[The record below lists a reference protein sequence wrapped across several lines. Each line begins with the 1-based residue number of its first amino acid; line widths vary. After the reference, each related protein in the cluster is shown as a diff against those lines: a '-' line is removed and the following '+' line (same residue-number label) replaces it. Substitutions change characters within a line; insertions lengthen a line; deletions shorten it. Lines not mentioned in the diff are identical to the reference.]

1 MTIVDF
7 HLIINGI
14 IVNCGSRIEVII
26 RIIEVSKKVKRKE
39 EMRNSNFLESFDI
52 LFNSKEFIAGD

>member
-14 IVNCGSRIEVII
+14 IVNCDSRIEVII